1 VSATHCRVSQ
11 DHPYGGAEPQTVLR
25 ARGYSR
31 TVRKPAA
38 LGAVLVAGVLGAGM
52 LAAPA
57 SGDVA
62 PAVHA
67 HAATRA
73 PIHVG
78 SLLLRPCSVVPGAY
92 CGHLDRPWDST
103 GVVPGTV
110 RIGFAFV
117 PAMDPGK
124 PLLGTVVP
132 HEGGPGYSTTG
143 SAQSYYDMYGP
154 LLRQRN
160 FLVVDQRGTG
170 RSEPVDCPALQ
181 NLVTAYA
188 PAAAKC
194 GKQLGDHA
202 DLYGSADSADDVA
215 AVIRALDL
223 PRVDLYGDSYGTFF
237 TQVFVGRHPDLV
249 RSAVLDSAYPTYGED
264 AWYPTQGPAM
274 LSSLD
279 AVCARTPA
287 CAAYGVPTSTLLR
300 RVLEQVRAH
309 PWTGVGYDGD
319 GIRHRV
325 VVDGPALV
333 GVAFGATYGP
343 YWYRELP
350 GALRSALRGDKQPLF
365 RLVAEADYVSGDAGD
380 PADYSEG
387 LDAAVS
393 CHDYPQLYDMTA
405 PAAQRQRQYDAAVR
419 AESRAHPDVYAP
431 FTVQEYLG
439 SVWEAQDWCLR
450 WPVPSAG
457 HPAGPPVP
465 LGGHYPGVPV
475 LVLSGEL
482 DSITTPAE
490 GALVTAQFPQAV
502 QVHVANSFH
511 VTADG
516 DTDACA
522 VDVLRA
528 FVRDPAHGL
537 TPQVLA
543 CTTQVPPVRALGVF
557 PTSYRS
563 VPPATPETGNGV
575 GSGGRR
581 AAATAALTVADL
593 LDRWWNNYDGAG
605 VGLYGGRWSYAGD
618 RVTTFSLHGVRLAP
632 DLAVSGTVVWGRY
645 SHDVT
650 AKLTVVQVDA
660 SGRAVPGSTV
670 SGVVTGSWDYRAAGA
685 VATLHGTLGGQPLS
699 ATMPAP

>member
-1 VSATHCRVSQ
+1 
-11 DHPYGGAEPQTVLR
+11 
-25 ARGYSR
+25 
-31 TVRKPAA
+31 VRKPAA
-38 LGAVLVAGVLGAGM
+38 LGAVVVAAVLVGGL

-57 SGDVA
+57 SGAVA
-62 PAVHA
+62 PTVHA
-67 HAATRA
+67 HAAARA

-78 SLLLRPCSVVPGAY
+78 SLVLRPCSVVAGAY

-103 GVVPGTV
+103 LVVHGTIRV
-110 RIGFAFV
+110 GFAFV
-117 PAMDPGK
+117 PAGDPGK

-181 NLVTAYA
+181 DLVTAYA

-194 GKQLGDHA
+194 GKQLGDHS

-223 PRVDLYGDSYGTFF
+223 GRVDLYGDSYGTFF

-249 RSAVLDSAYPTYGED
+249 RSVVLDSAYPTYGED

-274 LSSLD
+274 LSSID
-279 AVCARTPA
+279 AVCERTPA

-300 RVLEQVRAH
+300 RVLAQVRVH
-309 PWTGVGYDGD
+309 PWTGVGHDGD
-319 GIRHRV
+319 GIRHTV

-350 GALRSALRGDKQPLF
+350 GALRSALRGDRQPLF

-380 PADYSEG
+380 PVDYSEG

-405 PAAQRQRQYDAAVR
+405 PPAQRRVEYAAAVR
-419 AESRAHPDVYAP
+419 AESRTHPDVYAP
-431 FTVQEYLG
+431 FTVQEYLDSG
-439 SVWEAQDWCLR
+439 WEAQDWCLR

-457 HPAGPPVP
+457 HPAGPPMP
-465 LGGHYPGVPV
+465 PGGTYPHVPV

-490 GALVTAQFPQAV
+490 GALVAGQFPDAV

-516 DTDACA
+516 DTDDCA
-522 VDVLRA
+522 VGVLRA

-537 TPQVLA
+537 TPGVLA
-543 CTTQVPPVRALGVF
+543 CTTEVPPVRALAVF
-557 PTSYRS
+557 PASYRS
-563 VPPATPETGNGV
+563 VDPAAPAAGNEV
-575 GSGGRR
+575 GSAGRR
-581 AAATAALTVADL
+581 AAATAALTAADL

-605 VGLYGGRWSYAGD
+605 VGLYGGRWSYSGD
-618 RVTTFSLHGVRLAP
+618 RVTTFTLHGVRLAP

-645 SHDVT
+645 SHAVSV
-650 AKLTVVQVDA
+650 KLSVVQVDA
-660 SGRAVPGSTV
+660 AGKPVAGSAV
-670 SGVVTGSWDYRAAGA
+670 SGTVNGSWDSRAAGA
-685 VATLHGTLGGQPLS
+685 VATLRGTIGGQTLRAS
-699 ATMPAP
+699 LPAP

>member
-1 VSATHCRVSQ
+1 MI
-11 DHPYGGAEPQTVLR
+11 GAAV
-25 ARGYSR
+25 
-31 TVRKPAA
+31 VAA
-38 LGAVLVAGVLGAGM
+38 VLGAGL

-57 SGDVA
+57 SGAVA

-67 HAATRA
+67 HAATRV

-78 SLLLRPCSVVPGAY
+78 SLLLRPCSVVAGAY

-117 PAMDPGK
+117 PAGDPGK

-143 SAQSYYDMYGP
+143 SAQSYFDMYGP

-170 RSEPVDCPALQ
+170 RSDPLDCPALQ
-181 NLVTAYA
+181 DLVTAYA

-194 GKQLGDHA
+194 GKQLGDHS
-202 DLYGSADSADDVA
+202 DLYGSADSADDLA

-223 PRVDLYGDSYGTFF
+223 GRVDLYGDSYGTFF
-237 TQVFVGRHPDLV
+237 TQVFAGRHPDLV
-249 RSAVLDSAYPTYGED
+249 RSVVLDSAYPTYGED

-274 LSSLD
+274 LSSID
-279 AVCARTPA
+279 AVCERTPS
-287 CAAYGVPTSTLLR
+287 CAAYGVPTSVLLQ
-300 RVLEQVRAH
+300 RVLAQVRTH
-309 PWTGVGYDGD
+309 PWAGVGYDAD

-350 GALRSALRGDKQPLF
+350 GALRSALRGDRQPLF

-380 PADYSEG
+380 PVDYSEG

-393 CHDYPQLYDMTA
+393 CHDYPQLYDMSA
-405 PAAQRQRQYDAAVR
+405 PPAQRQREYRAAVQ
-419 AESRAHPDVYAP
+419 AETATNPGVYAP
-431 FTVQEYLG
+431 FTVQEYLSSG
-439 SVWEAQDWCLR
+439 WEEQDWCLR
-450 WPVPSAG
+450 WPVTSPG
-457 HPAGPPVP
+457 HAAGPPTP
-465 LGGHYPGVPV
+465 IGGHYADVPV

-490 GALVTAQFPQAV
+490 GALVKGQFPNAV

-522 VDVLRA
+522 VGVLRA
-528 FVRDPAHGL
+528 FVRDPAHGI

-543 CTTQVPPVRALGVF
+543 CTTQVPPVRALAVF

-563 VPPATPETGNGV
+563 VEPATSAAGNQV
-575 GSGGRR
+575 GAAGRR
-581 AAATAALTVADL
+581 AATTAALTVADV
-593 LDRWWNNYDGAG
+593 LDRWWNNYDGNG
-605 VGLYGGRWSYAGD
+605 VGLYGGRWSYSGD
-618 RVTTFSLHGVRLAP
+618 RVTTFRLHGVRLTP

-645 SHDVT
+645 SHAVT
-650 AKLTVVQVDA
+650 VRLTLVQVDA
-660 SGRAVPGSTV
+660 AGTPVPGSTV
-670 SGVVTGSWDYRAAGA
+670 SGVVNGTWDYRAVGA
-685 VATLHGTLGGQPLS
+685 VATLHGTVGGQALS
-699 ATMPAP
+699 ATLLAP